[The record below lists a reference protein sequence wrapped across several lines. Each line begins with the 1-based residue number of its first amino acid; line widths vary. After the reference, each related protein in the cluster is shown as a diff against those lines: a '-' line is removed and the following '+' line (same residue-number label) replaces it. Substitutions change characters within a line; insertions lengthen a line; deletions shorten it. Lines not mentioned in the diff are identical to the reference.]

1 MVRRATESEDDS
13 RAGSAAGHL
22 QPMGGSEVLKL
33 ILVAA
38 LLMHGI
44 GRVLGPMAAWTGLS
58 SGFTGNPWIFGGNV
72 AFSGS
77 IGRLFSLVWVA
88 ALIVTVWAGVSLWSG
103 NPNWRDLAIA
113 AAALSLV
120 AMVPWWNTI
129 TSGARYGGTLF
140 NLLVLAVL
148 LLPFGERLTRSLP

>member
-1 MVRRATESEDDS
+1 
-13 RAGSAAGHL
+13 
-22 QPMGGSEVLKL
+22 VLKL

-103 NPNWRDLAIA
+103 NPNWRDLAIDSGSGTLA
-113 AAALSLV
+113 CRNGSLV
-120 AMVPWWNTI
+120 EHDHEWSPLRRDPLQPAR
-129 TSGARYGGTLF
+129 TSSTAAPFRR
-140 NLLVLAVL
+140 AADA
-148 LLPFGERLTRSLP
+148 LPALN